1 MKKNDT
7 IYTLQQNIEI
17 PDIVTEKANMAFEQI
32 RKDAGSSSDK
42 IVTYQKSVKK
52 SRAFTT
58 GRDIFH
64 HSTIF

>member
-42 IVTYQKSVKK
+42 IVTYQKPAKK
-52 SRAFTT
+52 SRKNMWL
-58 GRDIFH
+58 R
-64 HSTIF
+64 HSLPR

>member
-42 IVTYQKSVKK
+42 IVMYQKPAEKPGK
-52 SRAFTT
+52 NMWLR
-58 GRDIFH
+58 
-64 HSTIF
+64 HSLPR

>member
-42 IVTYQKSVKK
+42 IVTYQKPVKK
-52 SRAFTT
+52 SR
-58 GRDIFH
+58 
-64 HSTIF
+64 